1 MKFNVQNYYK
11 EVVARAILLM
21 ILIFGYIHYSDNF
34 FAKTSTF
41 SFFIIETLCSIVV
54 VLLLILIIGLSLSDK
69 EMLKQKFYS
78 KFKQKWL
85 K

>member
-34 FAKTSTF
+34 FTKTSTF

-54 VLLLILIIGLSLSDK
+54 VLLFILSIGLSLSDK